1 MSVSNVSVNEFI
13 TSGLQKVDNM
23 GAALD
28 ARMDAI
34 SSSSEELSQEDLLQ
48 LQYEMGQY
56 QALISALNSTVSAL
70 QSQMKEMANS
80 IR

>member
-1 MSVSNVSVNEFI
+1 MNISNVSVNDFMNN
-13 TSGLQKVDNM
+13 GLQKIDKM
-23 GAALD
+23 GSDLD
-28 ARMDAI
+28 ARMNAI
-34 SSSSEELSQEDLLQ
+34 TSSSEELSQEDLLQ

>member
-1 MSVSNVSVNEFI
+1 MSDSNISIDNFVSK
-13 TSGLQKVDNM
+13 GLDKIDTM
-23 GAALD
+23 GRALD

-34 SSSSEELSQEDLLQ
+34 SSSTEELSQEDLLQ

-56 QALISALNSTVSAL
+56 QALLSALNSTVSAL

>member
-1 MSVSNVSVNEFI
+1 MSNISINEFMS
-13 TSGLQKVDNM
+13 SGLKKIDSM

-34 SSSSEELSQEDLLQ
+34 SANGEEMSQEDLLQ

-56 QALISALNSTVSAL
+56 QALITALNSTVSSL